1 MTQELRSEQISARLL
16 FLMTVVILSVLLIAV
31 PQIVN
36 SYRDYLQSKQALI
49 DIHNL
54 RIFAEISNKISR
66 ERAPSNK
73 AMSTTTAADLAIKF
87 KELQE
92 YRQGVNQQIDL
103 TVQTLNQ
110 AGFYDLAKQVD
121 VQLRGDLNN
130 ARKQIDAY
138 IFLTRELRTSGQ
150 MDDAILGMF
159 GAWDSCRLIF
169 RQLVIESKHKNNEV
183 TDFATMVLLLA
194 DLRDQAGRVGSNIMA
209 PLSFSEKIS
218 EYNAARSL
226 QAQEQAKYLW
236 RLTDSIQPEN
246 LKTDEYIHLH
256 QAVKYQ
262 FIDQAIPMVKRLLD
276 ESRTDQ
282 PYFMKANQLTEALVD
297 KFTTVINL
305 QTYLLDTHAQ
315 VALKKMRIAQRQFVL
330 TLLISLVSLAVIFFT
345 MLYIRKKLL
354 EPLIEARNTIVELS
368 HVHDHGETASIKSN
382 DTYTLYDAIHK
393 LKEMLKQRDAF
404 EFQLKGI
411 ANTDSLTGVSNRLAL
426 DAYLKDI
433 EAKKSDFRQFSLIVL
448 DIDNFKV
455 VNDQFGHTL
464 GDIVIMEIAG
474 CLKTNISHLDLI
486 VRFGGDEF
494 LILLAKSQLDWTMQ
508 IAESILAD
516 VSRLRIDLPASSE
529 KLRVSVSIGVATGAD
544 NWKELFN
551 KADESLFRAKAQG
564 RNKAVG

>member
-1 MTQELRSEQISARLL
+1 MTRELRSEQISARLL
-16 FLMTVVILSVLLIAV
+16 FLMAVVILSVLLIAV

-54 RIFAEISNKISR
+54 RIFAETSNKISR

-73 AMSTTTAADLAIKF
+73 AMSAETAEDSVIKF
-87 KELQE
+87 KELQK

-103 TVQTLNQ
+103 TVKTLNQ
-110 AGFYDLAKQVD
+110 AGYYDLAKQVD
-121 VQLRGDLNN
+121 VQLRADLLI
-130 ARKQIDAY
+130 ARKQIDDY
-138 IFLTRELRTSGQ
+138 IFLAKEARTSGQ

-159 GAWDSCRLIF
+159 AAWDSCRVIF
-169 RQLVIESKHKNNEV
+169 RQLVIESKHKNSEV
-183 TDFATMVLLLA
+183 TNYATMVLLLA
-194 DLRDQAGRVGSNIMA
+194 DLRDQAGRIGSNIMA

-236 RLTDSIQPEN
+236 RLTDSIQPEE
-246 LKTDEYIHLH
+246 LKTDEYTNLH

-262 FIDQAIPMVKRLLD
+262 FIDQAIPMVKRLLN

-315 VALKKMRIAQRQFVL
+315 VALKEMRIAQRQFVL
-330 TLLISLVSLAVIFFT
+330 TLLISLISLAVIFFT

-354 EPLIEARNTIVELS
+354 EPLIEARNTIVDLS
-368 HVHDHGETASIKSN
+368 HVHDETASIQSN

-404 EFQLKGI
+404 EFQLKGM

-433 EAKKSDFRQFSLIVL
+433 DTKKSDFRQFSLIVL

-464 GDIVIMEIAG
+464 GDMVIMEIAE